1 MPSLGADMDA
11 GTLVAWHLA
20 VGDHVTRGDIVAEV
34 DTDKSVIDVET
45 FATGTVEAI
54 LVSEGQRVP
63 VGTPL
68 AIIREDA
75 VVPQKDVV
83 APHEGPAAPHE
94 GAAATR
100 EGAVPA
106 HEAGPAVRDAAG
118 APGPGPDS
126 RAGRRPVSPLARRH
140 ARSLGVD
147 LADVTGTGPD
157 GVVTTA
163 DVERFA
169 AARGTAERGPAE
181 RGPAE
186 RATAERATA
195 ERGGAEPVAAGQVAP
210 ARAPLS
216 GAERQSAL
224 RRAVAASMARSK
236 REIPH
241 YYLATDVDASRAVR
255 WLDDRNRVLPVT
267 QRVLPAALLL
277 KATALALRET
287 PDLNGFWED
296 GAFRAAEHVHLG
308 VAVALRGGGLVA
320 PAIHDADL
328 LPLDDLMTRLRDLVG
343 RARAGGLRSSEM
355 SDPTITVTSLGDQ
368 GVDLVMPVIYPP
380 QVAIVGIG
388 RIRERPWAVDGM
400 LGVRPIVTLTLAA
413 DHRVTDGHRGAQ
425 FLTALDRLLQ
435 DPEAL

>member
-75 VVPQKDVV
+75 EVPQKDVV
-83 APHEGPAAPHE
+83 APHEGAE
-94 GAAATR
+94 ATR

-106 HEAGPAVRDAAG
+106 HEAGPVVRDAAG
-118 APGPGPDS
+118 APVPGPDS

-157 GVVTTA
+157 GAVTTA

-169 AARGTAERGPAE
+169 AARGP
-181 RGPAE
+181 
-186 RATAERATA
+186 AERATA
-195 ERGGAEPVAAGQVAP
+195 ERGGAARAAAGQVAP

>member
-1 MPSLGADMDA
+1 MDA

-75 VVPQKDVV
+75 EVPQKDV
-83 APHEGPAAPHE
+83 AAPHQ
-94 GAAATR
+94 GAAAPR
-100 EGAVPA
+100 EGAVPPR
-106 HEAGPAVRDAAG
+106 EAGPAVRDAAG
-118 APGPGPDS
+118 APVPGPDS

-169 AARGTAERGPAE
+169 AERG
-181 RGPAE
+181 
-186 RATAERATA
+186 TAERATA
-195 ERGGAEPVAAGQVAP
+195 ERGGAERAEAEPVAP
-210 ARAPLS
+210 AHAPLS

-255 WLDDRNRVLPVT
+255 WLDDRNRALPVT

-320 PAIHDADL
+320 PAIHDADV
-328 LPLDDLMTRLRDLVG
+328 LPLGDLMTRLRDLVG
-343 RARAGGLRSSEM
+343 RARAGGLRASEM

>member
-1 MPSLGADMDA
+1 MAEFRMPSLGADMDA

-75 VVPQKDVV
+75 EVPQKGV
-83 APHEGPAAPHE
+83 AAPHE
-94 GAAATR
+94 GAAAPR
-100 EGAVPA
+100 EGAPPPREVVSV
-106 HEAGPAVRDAAG
+106 VRDAAG
-118 APGPGPDS
+118 APVPGPDV
-126 RAGRRPVSPLARRH
+126 RAGRHPVSPLARRH

-157 GVVTTA
+157 GAVTTA

-169 AARGTAERGPAE
+169 AARATAERGTAERG
-181 RGPAE
+181 
-186 RATAERATA
+186 TA
-195 ERGGAEPVAAGQVAP
+195 ERGGAEPVAAEQVAP
-210 ARAPLS
+210 AHVPLS

-267 QRVLPAALLL
+267 ERVLPAALLL

-328 LPLDDLMTRLRDLVG
+328 LPLGDLMARLRDLVG

>member
-75 VVPQKDVV
+75 VVPQKDV
-83 APHEGPAAPHE
+83 AAPHE
-94 GAAATR
+94 GAAAPH

-118 APGPGPDS
+118 APVPGPDS

-169 AARGTAERGPAE
+169 AARGP
-181 RGPAE
+181 
-186 RATAERATA
+186 AERATA
-195 ERGGAEPVAAGQVAP
+195 ERGGAARAAAGQVAP